1 MEEIIHF
8 DIINKWLSIRY
19 IDSKNSDLNSEHLL
33 KLDKNSYEPWMR
45 SKMSRDTFQTYR
57 VKRVLKEIYK
67 LFRDKYFSVES
78 SKLSKLRIT

>member
-1 MEEIIHF
+1 MNKEEISHF

-45 SKMSRDTFQTYR
+45 SKMCRDTFQTYR
-57 VKRVLKEIYK
+57 VKRVLKEI
-67 LFRDKYFSVES
+67 
-78 SKLSKLRIT
+78 